1 MTFGLNVVNVPNLS
15 IFDLSQNWTN
25 FLERSINVSLGKGG
39 DFLVELESALSQN
52 VNGVKILRE
61 RFVKSLDDFSVTIFH
76 AGVDFFG
83 EVLVSHFL

>member
-1 MTFGLNVVNVPNLS
+1 MTFGPTVVNVPNLS
-15 IFDLSQNWTN
+15 IFDLSQNWSN
-25 FLERSINVSLGKGG
+25 FLERSINVGLGKGG

-61 RFVKSLDDFSVTIFH
+61 RFVKSLDYFSVTIVH

>member
-1 MTFGLNVVNVPNLS
+1 MTFGLTVVNVPNLG
-15 IFDLSQNWTN
+15 IFDLSQNWSN
-25 FLERSINVSLGKGG
+25 FLERSINVGLGKGG

-61 RFVKSLDDFSVTIFH
+61 RFVKSLDDFSVTIVH